1 MIEKIKK
8 ALNVIVYAL
17 AFFAA
22 AYAVYSLVVD
32 CSEGKRPPA
41 VSFNDSTGVYNKLY
55 YESEIAEL
63 KKENKELYDSLESS
77 KEKIAFLVQFTAS
90 KKYSTGKVTLKED
103 TVVTADSKTFEYGNS
118 NDTLSYSLKI
128 NAEKE
133 PNWYSLDIF
142 TKDSY
147 TVVDNAYE
155 GGFNHLTI
163 NGGTSEI
170 SDVTVFK
177 KSEKTSLIKRFVI
190 GPTISFGYDLSNNRL
205 SPIVGIGVTYNL
217 FGD

>member
-8 ALNVIVYAL
+8 AFNVIMYVL
-17 AFFAA
+17 AFLAVA
-22 AYAVYSLVVD
+22 NAVYSLVVD
-32 CSEGKRPPA
+32 CSEGRKPSA
-41 VSFNDSTGVYNKLY
+41 VSFKDSTGVYNKLY

-90 KKYSTGKVTLKED
+90 KKYSTGKVTVKED
-103 TVVTADSKTFEYGNS
+103 TAVTVESKTFEYGDT

-128 NAEKE
+128 NSEKE

-142 TKDSY
+142 TKDRY
-147 TVVDNAYE
+147 TIVNDAYE

-163 NGGTSEI
+163 DGWTSNI

-177 KSEKTSLIKRFVI
+177 KSEKTSLIKRFVV